1 MNDYD
6 ILATFKTNYPLED
19 MILALRA
26 LAGNYSDLCSV
37 ALQLV
42 PDDQNLPGDILAV
55 WEAIE
60 EMVADEIAR
69 EERRPSPFTADG
81 RMDVI

>member
-1 MNDYD
+1 MND
-6 ILATFKTNYPLED
+6 TTNYPLED

-42 PDDQNLPGDILAV
+42 PDDENLPGDLLAIWDKICQV
-55 WEAIE
+55 GNAVDLEMEA
-60 EMVADEIAR
+60 
-69 EERRPSPFTADG
+69 
-81 RMDVI
+81 

>member
-1 MNDYD
+1 MND
-6 ILATFKTNYPLED
+6 TTNYPLED

-26 LAGNYSDLCSV
+26 MAENYTDLCGV

-42 PDDQNLPGDILAV
+42 PDDQNLPGDILAI
-55 WEAIE
+55 WEKIE

-69 EERRPSPFTADG
+69 EERRLVEFDG
-81 RMDVI
+81 

>member
-6 ILATFKTNYPLED
+6 IHATFKTNRRLWD

-26 LAGNYSDLCSV
+26 LAENYSDLCGV

-42 PDDQNLPGDILAV
+42 PDDQNLPGDILAI

-60 EMVADEIAR
+60 AQNLEGLV
-69 EERRPSPFTADG
+69 TG
-81 RMDVI
+81 

>member
-26 LAGNYSDLCSV
+26 LAENYSDLCGV

-42 PDDQNLPGDILAV
+42 PDDQNLPGDILAI

-60 EMVADEIAR
+60 AQNLEGLV
-69 EERRPSPFTADG
+69 TG
-81 RMDVI
+81 

>member
-1 MNDYD
+1 MRLRQAIVSVRVVPMND
-6 ILATFKTNYPLED
+6 TTNYPLED

-42 PDDQNLPGDILAV
+42 PDDQNLPKDILAI
-55 WEAIE
+55 WEAVE
-60 EMVADEIAR
+60 QQGLAAV
-69 EERRPSPFTADG
+69 
-81 RMDVI
+81 

>member
-1 MNDYD
+1 MND
-6 ILATFKTNYPLED
+6 TTNYPLED

-26 LAGNYSDLCSV
+26 LAEKYANLCGV
-37 ALQLV
+37 ALQMV
-42 PDDQNLPGDILAV
+42 SDDQNLPGDILAI
-55 WEAIE
+55 WEKIE

>member
-6 ILATFKTNYPLED
+6 TLATFKTNYPLED

-26 LAGNYSDLCSV
+26 LAENYANLCGV

-42 PDDQNLPGDILAV
+42 PDDQNLPGDILAI
-55 WEAIE
+55 WEKIE

-69 EERRPSPFTADG
+69 EERRLVEFDG
-81 RMDVI
+81 